1 MIIIRGT
8 NRLLMRMLHKRW
20 SEMKISKKKAVDALK
35 EILGVILLVTI
46 VQVGLAQAYFVPSG
60 SMEGTI
66 LPGELVIADKATLG
80 PRTPDWLGIPW
91 TDIGFPLPAFKF
103 PGIRQVKQGDIV
115 VVRTPADRRVPFV
128 KRVVAL
134 QDQVVQ
140 VRNKVLL
147 VNGVPFPRPEKE
159 QHVDS
164 RTYPVGAVTFGIPPG
179 LGNRDNWGPYR
190 VPQGHV
196 FLMGDNRD
204 NSIDSRF
211 FGPVP
216 VSDIIG
222 RARLILFSFDK
233 DSDISL
239 FKRPRLDRLIT
250 LLD

>member
-1 MIIIRGT
+1 
-8 NRLLMRMLHKRW
+8 
-20 SEMKISKKKAVDALK
+20 MKISKKKVVGALK

-46 VQVGLAQAYFVPSG
+46 VQVGLVQAYFVPTS

-66 LPGELVIADKATLG
+66 LPGELVIADKVTLG
-80 PRTPDWLGIPW
+80 PRTPDWIGIPW
-91 TDIGFPLPAFKF
+91 TSIGFPVPALKF
-103 PGIRQVKQGDIV
+103 PGMRPVEQGDIV
-115 VVRTPADRRVPFV
+115 VVRTPADRHVPYV

-134 QDQVVQ
+134 EGQVVL
-140 VRNKVLL
+140 VRDKVLL
-147 VNGVPFPRPEKE
+147 VDNKPFPRPDRE
-159 QHVDS
+159 QHLDS
-164 RTYPVGAVTFGIPPG
+164 RTYRLGSRTYGIPPD

-216 VSDIIG
+216 VSNIIG

-233 DSDISL
+233 NSDMSL
-239 FKRPRLDRLIT
+239 FQRPRLNRLIT